1 LSALASSAPIE
12 TAFGSFGSGLL
23 APEVAAPSAFN
34 PNALQSQNPP
44 GGGLGP
50 VAESVPS
57 IAAETTAFG
66 NLPELS
72 ALAAGAP
79 AATPLGSFGLP
90 AAGGSSGLL
99 GTVKDAAAWM
109 KANPVLGRLIMSGAT
124 GLLSGAGGGGGSSA
138 PQTPSGPPVQWNSNL
153 QQGLLSPVQ
162 QYAPP
167 AVQQQRPAGLLAQGY
182 ANDGAWRYLGGK

>member
-1 LSALASSAPIE
+1 VE
-12 TAFGSFGSGLL
+12 TAFGSFGGGLL
-23 APEVAAPSAFN
+23 TPEVAAPSAFN
-34 PNALQSQNPP
+34 PSALQSQNPL

-90 AAGGSSGLL
+90 ASSGAGLL

-109 KANPVLGRLIMSGAT
+109 KANPVMGRLIMSGAT
-124 GLLSGAGGGGGSSA
+124 GLLSGAGGGSSSE
-138 PQTPSGPPVQWNSNL
+138 PQAPSGPPVQWNSNL

-167 AVQQQRPAGLLAQGY
+167 AVVQNRPAGLLAQGY